1 VKHGYQNPI
10 PMKTKKLKI
19 IKYQCCC

>member
-1 VKHGYQNPI
+1 MDRRI
-10 PMKTKKLKI
+10 ISMKTRKLKI